1 MSPASSAA
9 PSAKSRVFAR
19 KACPRLRAWHVRSQ
33 QEAEYGTKEVRTRL
47 GRRRRIPGRASD
59 WDRFTALVNT
69 PVQGGTAGGMK
80 QAIVFVTERIPED
93 ARIVST
99 VHDELVIECREQ
111 DAEAVGK
118 ILSESMTEA
127 MSALS
132 PEVPV
137 EVEANTCTS
146 WAEK

>member
-1 MSPASSAA
+1 
-9 PSAKSRVFAR
+9 
-19 KACPRLRAWHVRSQ
+19 
-33 QEAEYGTKEVRTRL
+33 
-47 GRRRRIPGRASD
+47 
-59 WDRFTALVNT
+59 
-69 PVQGGTAGGMK
+69 
-80 QAIVFVTERIPED
+80 
-93 ARIVST
+93 
-99 VHDELVIECREQ
+99 LVIECREQ